1 MEESDNSQGEVDVSV
16 LDFLIIILK
25 HKRLVWGITL
35 SAVILTA
42 AVSFII
48 RPLYRAET
56 RILPPQEGNSGM
68 AAQFLMQLGAP
79 GLIGGTL
86 GIKTP
91 SDLYLGLLQSRA
103 VLDRVIERFNL
114 MKVYDVKYHEDA
126 RRKLRDALKLQD
138 DKKSGIIT
146 IGVEDRVPERS
157 AEMANAFV
165 EELKRLKEGI
175 AIGEAS
181 QRRLFFEDQMK
192 AVREALNAAE
202 QSFQSYQEKTGA
214 IEIKE
219 QAKAVIE
226 SIAQLRAKAAAKEVE
241 LKVMKTYAA
250 PQNPDLQRTEE
261 ELKGLREQLGS
272 LEARGSQHATDPL
285 MPTGKMPAAVTDY
298 TRKLRDLKYYET
310 LYDLLSK
317 QYEVAKI
324 DEARDAAVIQVVD
337 KAAMPEKRVRPKRML
352 MIAIAAV
359 TSFFIA
365 LLSAF
370 FVEYIE
376 NTLENTGNRE
386 RVEKLR
392 KYMPFRIAGREKKEG

>member
-1 MEESDNSQGEVDVSV
+1 MEEKDNLRQEADVSV
-16 LDFLIIILK
+16 LDFLIVILK

-35 SAVILTA
+35 SAVVLTA
-42 AVSFII
+42 AISFLI
-48 RPLYRAET
+48 PPVYRAET
-56 RILPPQEGNSGM
+56 KILPPQEGNSAM

-79 GLIGGTL
+79 GLVGGAL
-86 GIKTP
+86 GVKT
-91 SDLYLGLLQSRA
+91 SNDLYLGLLQSRA

-126 RRKLRDALKLQD
+126 RRKLQDALKLRD

-146 IGVEDRVPERS
+146 IGVEDRMPERS

-165 EELKRLKEGI
+165 EELKRLKEGL
-175 AIGEAS
+175 AVGEAS
-181 QRRLFFEDQMK
+181 QRRLFFEEQMK
-192 AVREALNAAE
+192 AVKADLITAE
-202 QSFQSYQEKTGA
+202 ESMQSFQQRTAA
-214 IEIKE
+214 IELKE

-250 PQNPDLQRTEE
+250 SQNPDLQRTEE
-261 ELKGLREQLGS
+261 ELRGLREQLGS
-272 LEARGSQHATDPL
+272 LEARDSQRAGDPL

-298 TRKLRDLKYYET
+298 ARKLRDLKYYET

-337 KAAMPEKRVRPKRML
+337 KAAMPEKRVGPKRML
-352 MIAIAAV
+352 MIAIAAI
-359 TSFFIA
+359 TALFIA

-370 FVEYIE
+370 FVEYVE
-376 NTLENTGNRE
+376 KTLKNTGNRE

-392 KYMPFRIAGREKKEG
+392 KYMPFRTAGREKNEG